1 MIELEQYYK
10 GQKSWEIF
18 IEVFDYNWKN
28 SEFQKTLLSK
38 LDNRID
44 LAKAIDYIIGET
56 SLSWLNKNIPAL
68 DNLTPLECLKSEKL
82 INRLK
87 VCLMRMH

>member
-1 MIELEQYYK
+1 MIELEQYFR
-10 GQKSWEIF
+10 GQSSWDKF
-18 IEVFDYNWKN
+18 IEVFDKNWKN
-28 SEFQKTLLSK
+28 SEFQKTLLLK
-38 LDNRID
+38 VDNRID
-44 LAKAIDYIIGET
+44 LAKVIDYHIGET
-56 SLSWLNKNIPAL
+56 SLNWLDKNIPAL

>member
-10 GQKSWEIF
+10 GQSSWDKF
-18 IEVFDYNWKN
+18 IEVFDNNWKD
-28 SEFQKTLLSK
+28 SEFQKDLLSK
-38 LDNRID
+38 VDNRID
-44 LAKAIDYIIGET
+44 LAKVIDYHFGET
-56 SLSWLNKNIPAL
+56 SLNWLDKNIPAL
-68 DNLTPLECLKSEKL
+68 DNLTPLECLKSDNL

>member
-1 MIELEQYYK
+1 LIELEQYFK
-10 GQKSWEIF
+10 GENSWVKF
-18 IEVFDYNWKN
+18 IEVFDSNWKN
-28 SEFQKTLLSK
+28 SEFQKTLLFK

-44 LAKAIDYIIGET
+44 LAKVIDYHFRET
-56 SLSWLNKNIPAL
+56 SLNWLDKIIPAL
-68 DNLTPLECLKSEKL
+68 DNLTPIECLKSEKL

>member
-10 GQKSWEIF
+10 GQKSWENF
-18 IEVFDYNWKN
+18 IEIFDYNWKN

-38 LDNRID
+38 VDNRID
-44 LAKAIDYIIGET
+44 LAKVIDYIIGET

>member
-10 GQKSWEIF
+10 GQKSWENF

-28 SEFQKTLLSK
+28 SEIQKTLLTK
-38 LDNRID
+38 VDDRID
-44 LAKAIDYIIGET
+44 LAKVIDYIIGET
-56 SLSWLNKNIPAL
+56 SLSWLNNNIPAL